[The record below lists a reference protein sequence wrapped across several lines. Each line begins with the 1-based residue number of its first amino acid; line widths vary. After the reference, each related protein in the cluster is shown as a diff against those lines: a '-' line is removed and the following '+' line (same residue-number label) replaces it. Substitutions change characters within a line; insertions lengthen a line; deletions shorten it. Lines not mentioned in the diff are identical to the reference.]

1 MHFRD
6 SKVIWTALE
15 VFSMHLGRNRRWVPL
30 SFENNNNKKDI
41 AHISITLP
49 YLQLY
54 LPLSCIAEARFCLF
68 LRRKILV
75 LPHQFGQHFVE

>member
-6 SKVIWTALE
+6 IKVIWTALG

-41 AHISITLP
+41 AHINITLP
-49 YLQLY
+49 YL
-54 LPLSCIAEARFCLF
+54 
-68 LRRKILV
+68 
-75 LPHQFGQHFVE
+75 